1 MLDHEVLRNVLDNMV
16 QNKKKKINKINFII
30 LFVLE
35 VKQIIF

>member
-1 MLDHEVLRNVLDNMV
+1 MFDHEVLRNVLDNMV

-30 LFVLE
+30 LFGLE